1 MRWLLSMLIV
11 IGLAGALPLAS
22 AAPAHACSCVYA
34 PDGPEIDE
42 LVSQAASVFTGTA
55 TAKRESDPVWI
66 YEFDVRE
73 VFAGDVGST
82 ATVSAFEL
90 SASCGLS
97 FEVGTEYIVFTS
109 RRENP
114 AASWSVNSCSATT
127 QSSNERTRA
136 AAVAVYGMPRTI
148 DPQSSAGSG
157 DGEKS
162 LWWVLTVIGCVAAL
176 GIVLFVWRLRLPR
189 R

>member
-11 IGLAGALPLAS
+11 AGLAGALPLATS
-22 AAPAHACSCVYA
+22 APAYACSCVYA
-34 PDGPEIDE
+34 PDGPEIVE
-42 LVSQAASVFTGTA
+42 QVSQTASVFTGTV
-55 TAKRESDPVWI
+55 TDKREREPMWI

-73 VFAGDVGST
+73 VFSGDVGPT
-82 ATVSAFEL
+82 ATVSAYEL

-109 RRENP
+109 KRENP

-127 QSSNERTRA
+127 QSTNDRTRA
-136 AAVAVYGMPRTI
+136 AAVTVYGTPRTI
-148 DPQSSAGSG
+148 DPQSSVGSG

-162 LWWVLTVIGCVAAL
+162 LWWVLTVIGGIAAL